1 VIPGDAVFRTRDD
14 VRYRIVAP
22 EAVVVRQ
29 SGPEVL
35 VLNGVGA
42 RVLESVAAGQPFAKV
57 VAALAEEYEVPAPTL
72 ERDVV
77 SFLDELV
84 ASGVIE
90 NARVTH
96 GE

>member
-1 VIPGDAVFRTRDD
+1 MISGDTVFRTRGD

-42 RVLESVAAGQPFAKV
+42 RILEGVAAGHP
-57 VAALAEEYEVPAPTL
+57 VARLVAGLAEEYEVAPATL
-72 ERDVV
+72 ERDVAH
-77 SFLDELV
+77 FLDELT
-84 ASGVIE
+84 ACGVIE
-90 NARVTH
+90 KAPVTD

>member
-1 VIPGDAVFRTRDD
+1 MISGDAVFRTRED
-14 VRYRIVAP
+14 VRFRMVAP

-42 RVLESVAAGQPFAKV
+42 RILEGVAAGQPLATLL
-57 VAALAEEYEVPAPTL
+57 AGLAEEYEVAPATL
-72 ERDVV
+72 ESDVTA
-77 SFLDELV
+77 FLDELT
-84 ASGVIE
+84 ACGVIE
-90 NARVTH
+90 RARATD

>member
-1 VIPGDAVFRTRDD
+1 MIPGDLVFRTRED
-14 VRYRIVAP
+14 VRFRLVAP

-42 RVLESVAAGQPFAKV
+42 RILEGVAAGQPFARLV
-57 VAALAEEYEVPAPTL
+57 SGLAEEYEVPAATL
-72 ERDVV
+72 EQDVLA
-77 SFLDELV
+77 FLEELT

-90 NARVTH
+90 QATATD